1 MESMEGRV
9 KQGGNYEESWPWL
22 NTSQISPEL
31 PEVST
36 EDLKNGSEIRSLYK
50 NIGELPSGI
59 KSVTDGVLVSP
70 FLLAVIGAGILLSV
84 FLCSLIA
91 LVLRI
96 HSRRRRGGKGGLTA
110 PPPTP
115 SWQVT
120 DELEWPTPPSFIL
133 PLVSAPP
140 KTQSVSPPPK
150 TQPVQAPPSHPPP
163 PPYLGLPQHT
173 GHGASA
179 LTNRPVDYPAHY
191 TSGLTSPV
199 DYPAHYLQPVDY
211 PEHYK
216 RTHQAVPKPLPL
228 ASFPSGLALNTASTV
243 SETVHLTDL
252 TQVKRTANLALL
264 PRHSLLPRARLT
276 RPLPLLPS
284 LPKPQMQARFER
296 DYMSLAECKQGESG
310 RVDFKTGHPIANHHG

>member
-1 MESMEGRV
+1 V
-9 KQGGNYEESWPWL
+9 KQGGNYEESWPWS
-22 NTSQISPEL
+22 NTSQVSPEL
-31 PEVST
+31 PEVPT
-36 EDLKNGSEIRSLYK
+36 EDVKNGTEIRNLYK
-50 NIGELPSGI
+50 SIGDPPRGI

-70 FLLAVIGAGILLSV
+70 FLLAVLGAGILFSV

-96 HSRRRRGGKGGLTA
+96 HSRRRRGGKGGRTA

-120 DELEWPTPPSFIL
+120 DELEWPSPPSFIL
-133 PLVSAPP
+133 PP
-140 KTQSVSPPPK
+140 VSPPPPT
-150 TQPVQAPPSHPPP
+150 TQSVPAQPPP

-191 TSGLTSPV
+191 T
-199 DYPAHYLQPVDY
+199 
-211 PEHYK
+211 
-216 RTHQAVPKPLPL
+216 RTHQGTPNPLPL
-228 ASFPSGLALNTASTV
+228 TTFPSGLALNTATTV

-252 TQVKRTANLALL
+252 TQVRRTANLALL

-310 RVDFKTGHPIANHHG
+310 RVEFKTGQPIAGHLIAGHPIATHHG